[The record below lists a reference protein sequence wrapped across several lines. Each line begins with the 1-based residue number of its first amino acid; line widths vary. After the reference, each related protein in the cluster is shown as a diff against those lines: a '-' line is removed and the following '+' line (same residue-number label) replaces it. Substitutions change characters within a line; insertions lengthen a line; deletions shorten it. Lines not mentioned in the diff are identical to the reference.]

1 MKENTDVPQTLP
13 IMICT
18 YPGVP
23 YKIARLIHNWA
34 PLIKLDQ
41 GWRIVK
47 SETRRDAE
55 ILVRNPSPRLFGEK
69 FRDSKKVKTN
79 HAKTRLRDLSKTFP
93 RFRDLAK
100 IFRDPRFSRYQV
112 WRPSGVEHFLS
123 NTKLEGCSD
132 QPDPSS
138 LTSSNLE
145 RCNTNSYLTTKESL
159 SCPSC
164 TEPVFLRGQHP
175 RNVPLNVIYREHK
188 NFLEV
193 AYWTFFPYN
202 RGKRVCFGYVQK
214 GCFLLGRIWGRC
226 PCGENL
232 GCIGEYST
240 FGHHVG
246 DWERITVRFRKVNN
260 DYQIYSIHLSI
271 HGIDVTNKFGGEFLW
286 QDGQFKRRDQT
297 IAMYGGTHAVIYS
310 SEGSHGMW
318 PSAGRH
324 EYKVLPNGE
333 TLVDYTSSGLS
344 WYTWERLKPVQYDP
358 IGQYSG
364 EFKFLGFK
372 GRWGNRKRGCGIVGI
387 VIGECQLNNGP
398 KEPSNSFPNYQ
409 IDNMLSAEL

>member
-1 MKENTDVPQTLP
+1 M
-13 IMICT
+13 
-18 YPGVP
+18 
-23 YKIARLIHNWA
+23 
-34 PLIKLDQ
+34 
-41 GWRIVK
+41 
-47 SETRRDAE
+47 
-55 ILVRNPSPRLFGEK
+55 
-69 FRDSKKVKTN
+69 
-79 HAKTRLRDLSKTFP
+79 
-93 RFRDLAK
+93 
-100 IFRDPRFSRYQV
+100 
-112 WRPSGVEHFLS
+112 
-123 NTKLEGCSD
+123 
-132 QPDPSS
+132 
-138 LTSSNLE
+138 
-145 RCNTNSYLTTKESL
+145 
-159 SCPSC
+159 
-164 TEPVFLRGQHP
+164 
-175 RNVPLNVIYREHK
+175 PLNVIYREHK

-286 QDGQFKRRDQT
+286 QDGQFKKRDQT

-333 TLVDYTSSGLS
+333 ALVDYTSSGLS

-358 IGQYSG
+358 SGQYSG
-364 EFKFLGFK
+364 EFKFLGLK
-372 GRWGNRKRGCGIVGI
+372 ADGEIENRVAVSSGLSLVNVSLIMAQRSPLLHSLTTKLTIC
-387 VIGECQLNNGP
+387 CQL
-398 KEPSNSFPNYQ
+398 SCRVSRS
-409 IDNMLSAEL
+409 IVASV

>member
-1 MKENTDVPQTLP
+1 MDRRKRFQNATCGCVFFFHKKQRKRIIFFKNIRYIWTGSQTRDSTGVVKQNTAVPQTLP

-41 GWRIVK
+41 N
-47 SETRRDAE
+47 E
-55 ILVRNPSPRLFGEK
+55 
-69 FRDSKKVKTN
+69 
-79 HAKTRLRDLSKTFP
+79 
-93 RFRDLAK
+93 
-100 IFRDPRFSRYQV
+100 V
-112 WRPSGVEHFLS
+112 WRSSGVEHFLS
-123 NTKLEGCSD
+123 NTKLEGCGD

-138 LTSSNLE
+138 LTRSSLE
-145 RCNTNSYLTTKESL
+145 KCNTNSYLTTKESL

-175 RNVPLNVIYREHK
+175 RNVPLNVIYREHE

-202 RGKRVCFGYVQK
+202 RGKRVCFGYFQK

-232 GCIGEYST
+232 GCIWEYSA

-260 DYQIYSIHLSI
+260 DYRIYSIHLST
-271 HGIDVTNKFGGEFLW
+271 HGIDVTNMFDGEFLW
-286 QDGQFKRRDQT
+286 QDGQFKKRDQT

-324 EYKVLPNGE
+324 EYKVLPNGD
-333 TLVDYTSSGLS
+333 TLVHYTSSRLS
-344 WYTWERLKPVQYDP
+344 WYTWERLKPFQCDP
-358 IGQYSG
+358 SGQYSG
-364 EFKFLGFK
+364 EFKFLGFE
-372 GRWGNRKRGCGIVGI
+372 GRWGNRKQGCGIVGI
-387 VIGECQLNNGP
+387 AIGECQFNNGP
-398 KEPSNSFPNYQ
+398 KGPSNSFPNYQ
-409 IDNMLSAEL
+409 IENMLSAEL

>member
-1 MKENTDVPQTLP
+1 MLLKENTAIPQTLP
-13 IMICT
+13 IIICS

-23 YKIARLIHNWA
+23 HKIARLIHNWA
-34 PLIKLDQ
+34 PLITLDQ
-41 GWRIVK
+41 N
-47 SETRRDAE
+47 E
-55 ILVRNPSPRLFGEK
+55 
-69 FRDSKKVKTN
+69 
-79 HAKTRLRDLSKTFP
+79 
-93 RFRDLAK
+93 
-100 IFRDPRFSRYQV
+100 V

-123 NTKLEGCSD
+123 NTKLEGCG
-132 QPDPSS
+132 QKPEPSS

-145 RCNTNSYLTTKESL
+145 RCNANSYLTTKESL

-202 RGKRVCFGYVQK
+202 RGKRVCLGYVQK

-246 DWERITVRFRKVNN
+246 DWERITVRFRKINN

-286 QDGQFKRRDQT
+286 QDGHFKKRDQT

-324 EYKVLPNGE
+324 EYKVLPNGD

-358 IGQYSG
+358 SGQYSG

-372 GRWGNRKRGCGIVGI
+372 GRWGNRKQGCGIVGMA
-387 VIGECQLNNGP
+387 IGECQLNNAP
-398 KEPSNSFPNYQ
+398 ETPSSFPNYHTY
-409 IDNMLSAEL
+409 